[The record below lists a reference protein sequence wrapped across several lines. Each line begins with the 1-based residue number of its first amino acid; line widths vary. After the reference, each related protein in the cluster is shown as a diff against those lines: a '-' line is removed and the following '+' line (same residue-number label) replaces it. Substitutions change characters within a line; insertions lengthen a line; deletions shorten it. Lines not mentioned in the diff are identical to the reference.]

1 MDSIEKDSISQAQI
15 PMLNLMQMADKQKHL
30 KVREEKFMEM
40 GRNAFGT
47 QFNIKKLIK
56 EPAVPRSTK
65 NY

>member
-1 MDSIEKDSISQAQI
+1 
-15 PMLNLMQMADKQKHL
+15 MLNLMQMADKQKHL